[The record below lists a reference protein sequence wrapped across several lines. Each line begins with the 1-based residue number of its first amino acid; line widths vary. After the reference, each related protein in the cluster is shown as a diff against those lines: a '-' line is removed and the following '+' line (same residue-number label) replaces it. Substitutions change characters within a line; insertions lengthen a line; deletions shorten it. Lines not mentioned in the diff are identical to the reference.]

1 MAWRNKTYGTAL
13 EFVWSSEGEY
23 AVKETKSSIKIFSK
37 DSKVCFL
44 TLFLTVVFSITVSSN
59 FVVLADVF
67 VNGL

>member
-23 AVKETKSSIKIFSK
+23 AVKKTKSSIKIFSK